1 MPAATSS
8 EALQV
13 WLVPALSD
21 NVVPVLACSGQAVV
35 VDPAEAEPVL
45 QALEERDLEL
55 VAILHTHHH
64 HDHIG
69 GTPGLLQRW
78 PQAAVIAAAGDRARI
93 PLQTRGVIDGDRFTL
108 LNRAVEVLAVPG
120 HTAHHI
126 AFYLPAVTGSGPG
139 GEQPGELF
147 CGDTLFAGGC
157 GRLFEG
163 TPAQMQASLARFAA
177 LPAGTRVWCAH
188 DYTETNLRWAA
199 ARLQPQDPAAGAVNQ
214 RLAEVRRIRSEG
226 GFTIPSTIALELAT
240 NLFLQAGSAEELA
253 VLRQHKDSW
262 RG

>member
-1 MPAATSS
+1 MHPMG
-8 EALQV
+8 EDWQV

-21 NVVPVLACSGQAVV
+21 NVVPVLQRGHQAVV
-35 VDPAEAEPVL
+35 VDPAETEPVL
-45 QALEERDLEL
+45 RALEQRGLEL

-78 PQAAVIAAAGDRARI
+78 PGAQVIAAASDRARI
-93 PLQTRGVIDGDRFTL
+93 PLQTRGVADGEQFTL
-108 LNRAVEVLAVPG
+108 LGRTVEVLAVPG

-126 AFYLPAVTGSGPG
+126 AFHLPASG
-139 GEQPGELF
+139 EEPGELF

-163 TPAQMQASLARFAA
+163 TPEQMHHSLGRFAV
-177 LPAGTRVWCAH
+177 LPAATRVWCAH
-188 DYTETNLRWAA
+188 EYTEGNLRWAHA
-199 ARLQPQDPAAGAVNQ
+199 LLEADHAAAGAVEQ
-214 RLAEVRRIRSEG
+214 RLSEVQRIRGGG
-226 GFTIPSTIALELAT
+226 GFTIPSTIGQELAT
-240 NLFLQAGSAEELA
+240 NLFLRAQTPAELA
-253 VLRQHKDSW
+253 RLRHHKDRW

>member
-1 MPAATSS
+1 MHPMG
-8 EALQV
+8 EDWQV

-21 NVVPVLACSGQAVV
+21 NVVPVLQRGHQAVV
-35 VDPAEAEPVL
+35 VDPAEATPVAR
-45 QALEERDLEL
+45 ALEQRGLEL

-78 PQAAVIAAAGDRARI
+78 PAAQVIAAASDRARI
-93 PLQTRGVIDGDRFTL
+93 PLQTRGVADGEQFTL
-108 LNRAVEVLAVPG
+108 LGRTVEVLAVPG

-126 AFYLPAVTGSGPG
+126 AFHLPASG
-139 GEQPGELF
+139 EEPGELF

-163 TPAQMQASLARFAA
+163 TPEQMHHSLGRFAA
-177 LPAGTRVWCAH
+177 LTPDTRVWCAH
-188 DYTETNLRWAA
+188 EYTEGNLRWAHA
-199 ARLQPQDPAAGAVNQ
+199 LVEPDHPAAAAVQQ
-214 RLAEVRRIRSEG
+214 RLGEVEEIRRSG
-226 GFTIPSTIALELAT
+226 GFTIPSTIGQELAT
-240 NLFLQAGSAEELA
+240 NLFLRAQSPQELGT
-253 VLRQHKDSW
+253 LRRHKDSW